1 MSISHI
7 FMREA
12 GISDT
17 KDLGVTF
24 KASVLRAC
32 ILDTNLSLL
41 SPPIRHQGEML
52 DLTIEL
58 KLDLLIPFAP
68 KYPKNSLHRL
78 FLSRKKQ
85 VSRPYLESAM
95 GGKYVL

>member
-52 DLTIEL
+52 DLTIE
-58 KLDLLIPFAP
+58 
-68 KYPKNSLHRL
+68 
-78 FLSRKKQ
+78 
-85 VSRPYLESAM
+85 
-95 GGKYVL
+95 